1 MSRRE
6 YSFLELWRAKSF
18 ALSQTSIARERS
30 SATKNPTY
38 TMDQSAQSAIR
49 ALGFTRGE
57 MFAGLYILGCA
68 NGLAAKMILSVHRLG
83 WADAAVGTF
92 DISAIVVVACVTGI
106 SLVLADKTGGVRLAD
121 LAVAMAVLL
130 TIALPIGAMSWL
142 AVTMLSLYV
151 LLFTHATESQHRGA
165 VILLAATVPML
176 WSRLVFDLF
185 ASLILAVDA
194 SLVGWMLGTHRSGN
208 MVEFADHSGTLV
220 VFPSCSSLANV
231 SLAILCWVTISASVR
246 HEWRVQDIF
255 WCLLACS
262 SVVAVNVIRISLMGL
277 SSAHYHMLHA
287 PLAEIA
293 LNIIILV
300 LIVAISVLGV
310 RRDVLSRA

>member
-1 MSRRE
+1 MHQH
-6 YSFLELWRAKSF
+6 AQ
-18 ALSQTSIARERS
+18 A
-30 SATKNPTY
+30 AT
-38 TMDQSAQSAIR
+38 R

-57 MFAGLYILGCA
+57 LFAGLYILGCA
-68 NGLAAKMILSVHRLG
+68 NGLAAKMILSIHRLG
-83 WADAAVGTF
+83 WMDAAVGTF
-92 DISAIVVVACVTGI
+92 DVSVIVVVACLTGI
-106 SLVLADKTGGVRLAD
+106 SLVLRDRTSGIDSAD
-121 LAVAMAVLL
+121 LAVAMVVLL
-130 TIALPIGAMSWL
+130 IITLPIGALSWL

-151 LLFTHATESQHRGA
+151 VLFTQATESQHRGA

-185 ASLILAVDA
+185 ASFILAVDA

-231 SLAILCWVTISASVR
+231 SLALLCWVTISASVR
-246 HEWRVQDIF
+246 HEWRAQDIF

-277 SSAHYHMLHA
+277 SSAHYQMLHA
-287 PLAEIA
+287 PLADSVS
-293 LNIIILV
+293 NIIILV
-300 LIVAISVLGV
+300 LIFAISVLGV
-310 RRDVLSRA
+310 RRDILSRA

>member
-1 MSRRE
+1 
-6 YSFLELWRAKSF
+6 
-18 ALSQTSIARERS
+18 
-30 SATKNPTY
+30 
-38 TMDQSAQSAIR
+38 MDQSAQSAIR

-57 MFAGLYILGCA
+57 LFAGLYILGCA

-106 SLVLADKTGGVRLAD
+106 SLLLADKTGGVRLAD
-121 LAVAMAVLL
+121 LAVAMVVLL

-151 LLFTHATESQHRGA
+151 LLFTQATESQHRGA

-231 SLAILCWVTISASVR
+231 SLAILCWVTISAYVR

-277 SSAHYHMLHA
+277 SSAHYNMLHA

-300 LIVAISVLGV
+300 LIVAISILGV

>member
-1 MSRRE
+1 M
-6 YSFLELWRAKSF
+6 Y
-18 ALSQTSIARERS
+18 QG
-30 SATKNPTY
+30 
-38 TMDQSAQSAIR
+38 AQAAIR
-49 ALGFTRGE
+49 ALGVTRGE
-57 MFAGLYILGCA
+57 LFAGLYILGCV

-83 WADAAVGTF
+83 WVDAAVGTF
-92 DISAIVVVACVTGI
+92 DVSVIVVAACFIGI
-106 SLVLADKTGGVRLAD
+106 SLVLADKSIHSAD
-121 LAVAMAVLL
+121 LAVAMVLL
-130 TIALPIGAMSWL
+130 LIIALPIGAMSWL
-142 AVTMLSLYV
+142 AVTMLSLYI
-151 LLFTHATESQHRGA
+151 LLFTQATESQHRGA

-176 WSRLVFDLF
+176 WSRLIFDLF
-185 ASLILAVDA
+185 ANFILGLDA

-208 MVEFADHSGTLV
+208 MVEFADHSGTLA

-231 SLAILCWVTISASVR
+231 SLALLCWVTISASVR
-246 HEWRVQDIF
+246 HEWRAQDIF

-287 PLAEIA
+287 PLADMVS
-293 LNIIILV
+293 NIVILV